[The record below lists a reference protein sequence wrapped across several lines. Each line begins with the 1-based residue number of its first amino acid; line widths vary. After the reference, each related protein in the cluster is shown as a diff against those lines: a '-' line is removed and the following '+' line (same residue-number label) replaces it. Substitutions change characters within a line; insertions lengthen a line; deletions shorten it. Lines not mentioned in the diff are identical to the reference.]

1 VNSEVVNSE
10 VVKWLFGALRA
21 RKKAKVVESWDD
33 IRTRTITN
41 LNPASNKKELRSKS
55 MLSKTGKLR
64 SGYEKITP
72 PHLALMKV
80 EIQAK
85 GWFFIC
91 SLDFLPTFSS
101 RKK

>member
-1 VNSEVVNSE
+1 VNIQ
-10 VVKWLFGALRA
+10 FFA
-21 RKKAKVVESWDD
+21 
-33 IRTRTITN
+33 
-41 LNPASNKKELRSKS
+41 PASNKKELRSKS

-64 SGYEKITP
+64 SGYEEITP

-91 SLDFLPTFSS
+91 SLVPIAIGILPTFSS